1 MMSPRWQKVFAD
13 IWGHKFRSLLVIA
26 SITIGL
32 FATGLIVS
40 MDLIISQD
48 MKTGYAAVN
57 PANIEIFA
65 SPFDQDLVDSV
76 RHVDGVRQ
84 AEGVQT
90 LTLRVLNTKGEWQPI
105 ELKAIPNIDKMAT
118 NLVSLKQG
126 VWPPQERQVAIDA
139 YRLGEVAQGVGST
152 IQVELPSGKI
162 RELSVTA
169 VTHDQTLGSVG
180 AGGFFLAPVQGYITF
195 STLEWLESP
204 LLMNRLYV
212 TVQDN
217 STDRAHLQQISDRV
231 THAVEESGN
240 VVLFSQVRPEDD
252 HPNRVYVD
260 AISAVLVVLG
270 FLVMFLSAFLITNTL
285 SALLNQQ
292 VNHIGIMKA
301 IGARRGQ
308 IIAVYMSLIFIYGLA
323 AFVIA
328 LPLSGLAAYALMQ
341 NFASAINIDLQGF
354 RIEPSVVWLELGIA
368 LVIPQLAGFLPIL
381 NGTRISV
388 VEALSGLSQNKPR
401 DTKSNRGSFRR
412 LPRPILL
419 SLRNTF
425 RRLGRLS
432 LTLLTLTLGGAIFIA
447 TFNVQSSL
455 TKYIERIGHYFLA
468 DVTVNLND
476 SARISEIEPIIQDV
490 PGVAHVEGWAE
501 TAAVLVK
508 PDGTPGESVSLLA
521 PPAGSRLVNPV
532 MLEGRWLRPGDDA
545 SVVVNERF
553 RETFPRLQPGDQIK
567 VKISGEEKAVTVIG
581 FFQMAGK
588 SSGYLAYT
596 TYEYL
601 SVVTHQNNRAN
612 SFHVVATQ
620 NNMSLQ
626 QQNALGRAIET
637 RLKDHGFRVAEV
649 EAGRSL
655 TADTASGLNILTGF
669 LLIMAILIA
678 VVGSIGLAGTMSLN
692 VLERTREIGIIRAIG
707 ASDRSVMELVMVE
720 GLLIGLMSWIFG
732 LLLALPVS
740 SLMANAIILALFGA
754 TADFTFTPIGV
765 ILWLVVVVILSVLAS
780 VGPARNA
787 TRLTIREVLAYE

>member
-1 MMSPRWQKVFAD
+1 MMRPRWQKVFAD

-32 FATGLIVS
+32 FAAGLIVS
-40 MDLIISQD
+40 MSLIINQD
-48 MKTGYAAVN
+48 MKAGYASVN
-57 PANIEIFA
+57 PAGIEVFA
-65 SPFDQDLVDSV
+65 SPFDQDLVDSI

-84 AEGVQT
+84 AEGIQT

-105 ELKAIPNIDKMAT
+105 ELKAIPDIDAMDIGR
-118 NLVSLKQG
+118 VSVQEG
-126 VWPPQERQVAIDA
+126 IWPPQDRQVAIDV
-139 YRLGEVAQGVGST
+139 YRLGEVAEGVGST

-162 RELSVTA
+162 RELAVTA
-169 VTHDQTLGSVG
+169 VTHDQTIGSVG

-195 STLEWLESP
+195 ETLAWLDSP
-204 LLMNRLYV
+204 PLMNRLYV
-212 TVQDN
+212 TVQDHP
-217 STDRAHLQQISDRV
+217 TDRAHLQEIADRV
-231 THAVEESGN
+231 THAVEQGGN
-240 VVLFSQVRPEDD
+240 MVIFSHVRPQND

-260 AISAVLVVLG
+260 AVTAVLVVLG
-270 FLVMFLSAFLITNTL
+270 FLVLFLSAFLITNTL
-285 SALLNQQ
+285 AALLTQQ
-292 VNHIGIMKA
+292 VNHIGIMKT

-308 IIAVYMSLIFIYGLA
+308 IITVYMSLIFVYGLT
-323 AFVIA
+323 AFAVA
-328 LPLSGLAAYALMQ
+328 LPLSGWAAYALMQ

-368 LVIPQLAGFLPIL
+368 LVIPQLAGIVPIL

-388 VEALSGLSQNKPR
+388 VEALSGLGQNKPR
-401 DTKSNRGSFRR
+401 ETKRDRGSFRK
-412 LPRPILL
+412 LSRPMLL

-425 RRLGRLS
+425 RRPGRLS
-432 LTLLTLTLGGAIFIA
+432 LTLTTLTLGGAIFIA
-447 TFNVQSSL
+447 TFNVQTSL

-476 SARISEIEPIIQDV
+476 SARMSEVEQIIREV
-490 PGVAHVEGWAE
+490 PGVAHVEGWAA

-508 PDGTPGESVSLLA
+508 SDGTPGESVSLLA
-521 PPAGSRLVNPV
+521 PPADSRLVDPV
-532 MLEGRWLRPGDDA
+532 ILEGRWFRPGDDA
-545 SVVVNERF
+545 AIVVNERF
-553 RETFPRLQPGDQIK
+553 RETFPELKLGDQINI
-567 VKISGEEKAVTVIG
+567 KIFGREKIVSVIG

-588 SSGYLAYT
+588 SGGYLAYT
-596 TYEYL
+596 SYEYL
-601 SVVTHQNNRAN
+601 SVVIHQNNRAN
-612 SFHVVATQ
+612 SFRVVGSQ
-620 NNMSLQ
+620 DNMSLEAQ
-626 QQNALGRAIET
+626 KALGREIET
-637 RLKDHGFRVAEV
+637 SLKEHGYRISDVQ
-649 EAGRSL
+649 AGRSL
-655 TADTASGLNILTGF
+655 TATTASGLNILTGF
-669 LLIMAILIA
+669 LLMMAVLIA

-765 ILWLVVVVILSVLAS
+765 ILWGIVVVILSVIAS